1 MNPMAL
7 AETHAIW
14 QVALGLGAVVVLV
27 VIALMML
34 LLSLVKDIQD
44 RVGTLLETTP
54 QVAQHTSNIPKLAAI
69 PPVLNLV
76 IDEAVIQDGYMNAL
90 ADAWTAGARS

>member
-1 MNPMAL
+1 MNELPDTQAVWL
-7 AETHAIW
+7 VAI
-14 QVALGLGAVVVLV
+14 GLGAVVWLV

-34 LLSLVKDIQD
+34 LLSLVKDIEAS
-44 RVGTLLETTP
+44 VETLLDT
-54 QVAQHTSNIPKLAAI
+54 AGDIARHTSNIPKLAAI